1 MTHLQGQLVCDMVAY
16 EGTDHGRVNHFLK
29 VYAYARTIALQED
42 LDCQQQEILELAA
55 ILHDVGIKVSEEKY
69 GSGAGKYQEIEGP
82 PIAREMLLRRGAP
95 REWIDRISYL
105 VGHHHTYHDV
115 QGMDYQILLEADFL
129 VNIEEGGMQLNDKM
143 RSLFKTQTGKAL
155 LRDLFER

>member
-1 MTHLQGQLVCDMVAY
+1 MAHLQGQLVCDMVAY
-16 EGTDHGRVNHFLK
+16 EGADHGRVNHFLK
-29 VYAYARTIALQED
+29 VYAYARTIALQEG

-82 PIAREMLLRRGAP
+82 PIAREMLQKRGAP
-95 REWIDRISYL
+95 REWIERVSYL

-129 VNIEEGGMQLNDKM
+129 VNIEEGGMPLNDKM
-143 RSLFKTQTGKAL
+143 RSLFKTQAGKAL
-155 LRDLFER
+155 LCDLFGG